1 VPLTPEQREQIVD
14 LAKLGRGRNEIART
28 VGCSPTTVTK
38 VAKANKVNFDGS
50 ITATATSARAADA
63 KARRTAL
70 GLDMLGDLEGARLRL
85 EYAGTARDFQLTAQ
99 GIDALSRAYA
109 NLLKLDPGDGGMTE
123 ARGLM
128 AGFFAAVGRASDPL
142 PADAG

>member
-1 VPLTPEQREQIVD
+1 MPLTPEQREQIVD

-38 VAKANKVNFDGS
+38 VAKAHKVTFDGS

-70 GLDMLGDLEGARLRL
+70 GLDMLGDLEDARLRL
-85 EYAGTARDFQLTAQ
+85 EHAGTARDFQLTAQ
-99 GIDALSRAYA
+99 GIDALSRAYT
-109 NLLKLDPGDGGMTE
+109 NLLKLDPGDGGLSE

-128 AGFFAAVGRASDPL
+128 AGFFAAVSTAAEPMPEEGA
-142 PADAG
+142 